1 MEAADVPVE
10 VGAGPS
16 GINFNPKI
24 VNINAGDTVVWTW
37 IGSMSHSVTEGT
49 PDHPTGFDSGIHSAG
64 FTFSQTFTDPGT
76 VDYYCIPHGVL
87 MLGTINV
94 AGGTPTATPTP
105 TPTATPTP
113 SPTPT
118 PTPPAQSLNVSTR
131 LDVGTGDKVSIG
143 GIIITPGTAKRV
155 LLRAIGPSLAN
166 FGITDPLADPVLEL
180 HAQDGMLI
188 TSNDNWKS
196 DPQQM
201 MDIEATG
208 LAPGNDLESAI
219 VTTLD
224 PGLYTAVVTGK
235 NGGTGVGLVEAYDL
249 DQSVSSQ
256 LGNLSTRGFV
266 DIGNNVMIGGFILG
280 PDGNLD
286 ANVLVRAIGP
296 SLTNFG
302 VTDALADPVLELHD
316 ANGTVL
322 MSDDNW
328 KDNNQQA
335 AIEATG
341 LQPTNDL
348 ESAIL
353 MTLPPGGYTAVVSG
367 KGGLTGVALV
377 EVYRLP

>member
-1 MEAADVPVE
+1 
-10 VGAGPS
+10 
-16 GINFNPKI
+16 
-24 VNINAGDTVVWTW
+24 
-37 IGSMSHSVTEGT
+37 
-49 PDHPTGFDSGIHSAG
+49 
-64 FTFSQTFTDPGT
+64 
-76 VDYYCIPHGVL
+76 
-87 MLGTINV
+87 
-94 AGGTPTATPTP
+94 
-105 TPTATPTP
+105 
-113 SPTPT
+113 
-118 PTPPAQSLNVSTR
+118 
-131 LDVGTGDKVSIG
+131 
-143 GIIITPGTAKRV
+143 V

-188 TSNDNWKS
+188 TSNDNWKVKDS
-196 DPQQM
+196 GGSQ
-201 MDIEATG
+201 EAEIDATN
-208 LAPGNDLESAI
+208 LPPTNDLESAI
-219 VTTLD
+219 VATLD

-249 DQSVSSQ
+249 DQSATSQ

-280 PDGNLD
+280 PDGALD
-286 ANVLVRAIGP
+286 ASVLVRAIGP

-316 ANGTVL
+316 ANGTL
-322 MSDDNW
+322 LTSNDNW
-328 KDNNQQA
+328 KVKDAGGSQEA
-335 AIEATG
+335 EIEATN

-367 KGGLTGVALV
+367 KGGITGVALV